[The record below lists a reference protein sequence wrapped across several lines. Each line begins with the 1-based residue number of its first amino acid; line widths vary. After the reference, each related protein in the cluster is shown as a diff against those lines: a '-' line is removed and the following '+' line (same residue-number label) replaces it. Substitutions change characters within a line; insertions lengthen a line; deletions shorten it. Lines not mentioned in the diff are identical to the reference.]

1 MHAYTYLY
9 VETVV
14 VPAFA
19 MLVHTHILM
28 RYWLSLG
35 AGGPEVSAVCGVA

>member
-19 MLVHTHILM
+19 MLVHTHLLM
-28 RYWLSLG
+28 SIVLSFG
-35 AGGPEVSAVCGVA
+35 AGNQEVRAV

>member
-9 VETVV
+9 VETAV

-19 MLVHTHILM
+19 MLVNTHTHILM
-28 RYWLSLG
+28 SIVLSFG
-35 AGGPEVSAVCGVA
+35 AGNQEVRAV

>member
-9 VETVV
+9 VETEV

-19 MLVHTHILM
+19 MLVHTHTDEYCAQLWC
-28 RYWLSLG
+28 R
-35 AGGPEVSAVCGVA
+35 